1 METDEK
7 YMRRALQLAALGAGS
22 VSPNPMVGAVIVA
35 GGRIIGEGYHRQ
47 FGEAH
52 AEVNAVRSVA
62 EADEPLLKESTIY
75 VTLEPCSHYG
85 KTPPCSKLLIEKGI
99 PRIVV
104 GCLDPFEKVS
114 GRGVRMLR
122 DAGREVIVGVLEEE
136 CRKSNAHF
144 MTAHSLH
151 RPYVLLKWAETADG
165 FIAGKDGSPVRISTP
180 ATSVL
185 VHKLRSEYDAILVG
199 AHTAVAD
206 NPSLTTRLWSGR
218 SPLRIVYGRE
228 TSLPSNSKL
237 LTDGLPTLVF
247 TNARAAGNEGAVEY
261 LSQHDFPTPDS
272 LMAELYR
279 RGITSL
285 MVEGG
290 HMMLEWFYNAGAYDA
305 LRIERNPRLQLNEGV
320 PAPDIRAGIIQSPI
334 FKGIREYSIDGNII
348 AIVK

>member
-35 GGRIIGEGYHRQ
+35 RGRIIGEGFHRR

-62 EADEPLLKESTIY
+62 GEDEPLLKESTIY

-104 GCLDPFEKVS
+104 GCLDPFVKVS

-122 DAGREVIVGVLEEE
+122 DAGREVVVGVLEEE
-136 CRKSNAHF
+136 CRKINAHF

-165 FIAGKDGSPVRISTP
+165 FIARENGTPIQISTP
-180 ATSVL
+180 TTAVL
-185 VHKLRSEYDAILVG
+185 AHKLRSEYDAILVG
-199 AHTAVAD
+199 AHTVATD
-206 NPSLTTRLWSGR
+206 NPSLTTRLWPGR
-218 SPLRIVYGRE
+218 SPLRIVYGRD
-228 TSLPSNSKL
+228 THLLADSKL

-247 TNARAAGNEGAVEY
+247 TNTRAAGNEGNVEY
-261 LSQHDFPTPDS
+261 LTQRDFPTPDA
-272 LMAELYR
+272 LLAELYR

-290 HMMLEWFYNAGAYDA
+290 RTMLEWFYKAGMHDA
-305 LRIERNPRLQLNEGV
+305 IRIERNPSLRITGGT
-320 PAPDIRAGIIQSPI
+320 PAPQLRDNIMQSPC
-334 FKGIREYSIDGNII
+334 FKDIKSYSIDGNLIY
-348 AIVK
+348 IVK